1 MKSPN
6 VSVLDFLPPLAEGA
20 SESVSINVDTR
31 SVAFMLMFS
40 AASIHVQ
47 AEEAFED
54 LIRRTVSGEI
64 NLTEQAIHLRMQ
76 SFKEPIEHLTALSNK
91 IAQAAGVDSCDD
103 LFDEEEFEKAF
114 EEFAKVSE
122 EEHSSPEDDIYDHPV
137 FGRMLE

>member
-1 MKSPN
+1 MQSPN

-40 AASIHVQ
+40 SAALQVQ
-47 AEEAFED
+47 AEQAFED
-54 LIRRTVSGEI
+54 LIRRTATGEI
-64 NLTEQAIHLRMQ
+64 NLTEQAIFLRMQ
-76 SFKEPIEHLTALSNK
+76 SFKEPIEHLTALSDK

-103 LFDEEEFEKAF
+103 LFDEDEFEKAF
-114 EEFAKVSE
+114 NEFDKVAG
-122 EEHSSPEDDIYDHPV
+122 EEHSSPEDDLYDHPV